1 MTKQSSKIMEDLD
14 LQSEI
19 RLNTI
24 LFRPEDNSTIN
35 DADNLLLTKKVKNID
50 NAKVKKLSKENK

>member
-1 MTKQSSKIMEDLD
+1 MEDLD

-24 LFRPEDNSTIN
+24 LFRPEDNSTIKN
-35 DADNLLLTKKVKNID
+35 ADNLLLTKKVKNID

>member
-1 MTKQSSKIMEDLD
+1 MEDLD

-24 LFRPEDNSTIN
+24 LFRPEDHSTIN
-35 DADNLLLTKKVKNID
+35 DAENLLETKKVKQTD
-50 NAKVKKLSKENK
+50 NFKVKKLSKENK